1 MAKTQIA
8 TPSRG
13 NTTKASA
20 AKAPRRPE
28 RSIDMLTGSRDPA
41 IIVKTLRDDWSSS
54 LAHQRPL
61 SMSRAYAELVK
72 LLDGLRPDLGAVLGQ
87 AEVLCLRSPSSAAL
101 DVRIF
106 SAKCLGV

>member
-72 LLDGLRPDLGAVLGQ
+72 LLDGLRPDLA
-87 AEVLCLRSPSSAAL
+87 PSWGKLKFYACAL
-101 DVRIF
+101 PP
-106 SAKCLGV
+106 APPWT

>member
-1 MAKTQIA
+1 MAKKQKA

-54 LAHQRPL
+54 LTHQRPL
-61 SMSRAYAELVK
+61 SKSRTYAELVK
-72 LLDGLRPDLGAVLGQ
+72 LLDGLRPDPA
-87 AEVLCLRSPSSAAL
+87 PSWGKLKFYACAL
-101 DVRIF
+101 PP
-106 SAKCLGV
+106 APPWT